1 MVGWTI
7 VMLGIMVIGV
17 VVVFKWKQRQADH
30 IAYWQQ
36 QRQVEARTGEAASR
50 LPDSVERRQ
59 KMAHAKASVERS
71 HGELTAMRD
80 VLGAVEKVDS
90 EREVRLRDT
99 DRSGIAYAC
108 KATTLSGIGSAH
120 DAGGGRTA
128 RQGGESHARAQ
139 GAPRRSR

>member
-1 MVGWTI
+1 MFGWTI

-59 KMAHAKASVERS
+59 KMAHAKASVERID
-71 HGELTAMRD
+71 GEL
-80 VLGAVEKVDS
+80 
-90 EREVRLRDT
+90 
-99 DRSGIAYAC
+99 
-108 KATTLSGIGSAH
+108 
-120 DAGGGRTA
+120 
-128 RQGGESHARAQ
+128 SHLT
-139 GAPRRSR
+139 GPRRSVGQHASAARASPPR